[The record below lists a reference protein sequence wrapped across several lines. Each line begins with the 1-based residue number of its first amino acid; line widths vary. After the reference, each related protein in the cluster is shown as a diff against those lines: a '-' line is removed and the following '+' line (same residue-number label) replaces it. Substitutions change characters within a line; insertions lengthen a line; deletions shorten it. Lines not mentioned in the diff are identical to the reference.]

1 MSDEVKAIFKSLIK
15 VPCMVVV
22 IYMIFNLLVF
32 SFMYFK
38 VMGTSYVIMQTAVEN
53 NYIPQTEFT
62 TLCKYM
68 NQFYRTP
75 FVSDVRFIY
84 GPNKDGNGNYT
95 DVVSFAALDNNGAA
109 KANGLAESRFANHGG
124 VSNVGAFDRK
134 QYGSEVFCGIQVDY
148 IIQWPLDYRETTV
161 NETGVQG
168 MRDNV
173 TTQFESES
181 NLEQKRNDSEHR
193 VTIPIV
199 ITYNV
204 PGLRYYAD
212 MR

>member
-75 FVSDVRFIY
+75 FVNDVKFIY
-84 GPNKDGNGNYT
+84 GPNTNDKGNYT